1 MFYRGKMLYK
11 IVSFT
16 YSGKK
21 KESKEIS
28 LQGFVE
34 ESNLRKLF
42 IGAAHYVNLA
52 SPDIQKLPLRAFTVK
67 ERRKQKSEGLSQ
79 TVMIKAAVIITDHHK
94 E

>member
-1 MFYRGKMLYK
+1 MGK
-11 IVSFT
+11 
-16 YSGKK
+16 KK

-52 SPDIQKLPLRAFTVK
+52 SPDIQRLPLRAFTVK
-67 ERRKQKSEGLSQ
+67 RKKKAKKRGALTNSYDKSCCHYNRSSQ
-79 TVMIKAAVIITDHHK
+79 REK
-94 E
+94 EMVRCH